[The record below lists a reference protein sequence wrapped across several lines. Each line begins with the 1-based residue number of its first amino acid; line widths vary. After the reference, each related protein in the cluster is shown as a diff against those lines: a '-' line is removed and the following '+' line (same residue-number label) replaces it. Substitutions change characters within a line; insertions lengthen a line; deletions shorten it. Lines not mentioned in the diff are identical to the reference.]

1 MEVKLERL
9 IEKIKEEGVTE
20 GRKISQELIEKSK
33 QEAKEIVNQAKQEAE
48 RIVNQAKQE
57 ATQLK
62 KNAEMTIRQV
72 SRDVVL
78 ALKEQLIHLCDNI
91 FKQEVSKILTPDFLK
106 ELIIKIVTNWWER
119 ENVPLEILVSKE
131 DKQKL
136 EELLFVQLKQK
147 AKNEIIVRINE
158 NVRKG
163 FRIGV
168 QGEDVYYDFSEE
180 SIWEALKSL
189 LSPTLLRIL
198 EEKSG

>member
-168 QGEDVYYDFSEE
+168 QGEDVYYDFSDE

>member
-91 FKQEVSKILTPDFLK
+91 FKQEVSKILTPEFLK
-106 ELIIKIVTNWWER
+106 ELIIKIVTNWWQR
-119 ENVPLEILVSKE
+119 QNVPLEILVSKE

>member
-9 IEKIKEEGVTE
+9 IEKIKEEGVAE

-78 ALKEQLIHLCDNI
+78 ALKEQLIRLCDNI

-106 ELIIKIVTNWWER
+106 ELIIKIVTNWWQR
-119 ENVPLEILVSKE
+119 QNVPLEILVSKE

-168 QGEDVYYDFSEE
+168 QGEDVYYDFSDE

>member
-9 IEKIKEEGVTE
+9 IEKIKEEGVTK

>member
-91 FKQEVSKILTPDFLK
+91 FKQEVSKILTPEFLK